1 MGESVNTL
9 PVVAD
14 GGKILV
20 TGSNGQLGKELKK
33 IAASFPQFDFI
44 FLSKEDLP
52 IHHFEMVRHYF
63 NTYQPQYLI
72 NCAAYTAV
80 DRAEQE
86 KDRAFHING
95 EAVGVLAAVCK
106 EHHCK
111 FIHISTDYVFDGIAT
126 VPYKED
132 SLTNPQSVY
141 GASKLE
147 GEKQAL
153 QFNPGSIIIRTSW
166 LYSEY
171 GKNFVRTMVKLM
183 KEKDEINVVNDQIG
197 SPTYAADLADAILQ
211 IIIFNTQHLPAG
223 QAGST
228 LNIQGIYHF
237 SNEGIINW
245 YEFAVAIKEL
255 IGSNCKINPIPTSQ
269 YPTLAKRPAYS
280 GLDKTKIQNT
290 FDIQLKDWKDSL
302 AVCLGNL

>member
-1 MGESVNTL
+1 MGMI
-9 PVVAD
+9 P
-14 GGKILV
+14 KILV
-20 TGSNGQLGKELKK
+20 TGANGQLGKELKK
-33 IAASFPQFDFI
+33 TSSSFPQFDFI

-111 FIHISTDYVFDGIAT
+111 FIHISTDYVFDGTAT

-132 SLTNPQSVY
+132 SPTNPQSVY
-141 GASKLE
+141 GESKLE

-153 QFNPGSIIIRTSW
+153 QFNPDSIIIRTSW
-166 LYSEY
+166 VYSEF

-211 IIIFNTQHLPAG
+211 IIIFNTQH
-223 QAGST
+223 ST
-228 LNIQGIYHF
+228 INIQGIYHF
-237 SNEGIINW
+237 SNEGIISW
-245 YEFAVAIKEL
+245 YDFAVAIKEL
-255 IGSNCKINPIPTSQ
+255 TGSNCKINPISTSQ
-269 YPTLAKRPAYS
+269 YPTAAKRPAYS
-280 GLDKTKIQNT
+280 TLDKTKIQQT
-290 FDIQLKDWKDSL
+290 FGITLKDWKKSL
-302 AVCLGNL
+302 AVCIQKIKELH